1 MTKEKLGELILK
13 SERQFYSTAK
23 SILCDDQDC
32 ADAISETIVKAFSK
46 LHTLRADRYAK
57 TWLIRILLN
66 ECYSILRKQSKQVSV
81 ENIQEYLENSVDKM
95 IQADLV
101 ENRMQMDS
109 DYEELYQALSALK
122 DELRLP
128 MILYY
133 IDEYSI
139 KEIAQILEISEGA
152 VQKRLARAREKMRRT
167 LQSREAFV

>member
-1 MTKEKLGELILK
+1 MTKEKLGELILE
-13 SERQFYSTAK
+13 SERQLYSTAK
-23 SILCDDQDC
+23 SLLCDDQDC

-46 LHTLRADRYAK
+46 LPTLRVDRYAK

-81 ENIQEYLENSVDKM
+81 ENIQEYLENSADQM
-95 IQADLV
+95 IQADSA
-101 ENRMQMDS
+101 EMRMQE
-109 DYEELYQALSALK
+109 DYEELYQALNMLK

-152 VQKRLARAREKMRRT
+152 VQKRLVRAREKMRRT
-167 LQSREAFV
+167 LQSREVFV

>member
-1 MTKEKLGELILK
+1 M
-13 SERQFYSTAK
+13 
-23 SILCDDQDC
+23 
-32 ADAISETIVKAFSK
+32 
-46 LHTLRADRYAK
+46 
-57 TWLIRILLN
+57 
-66 ECYSILRKQSKQVSV
+66 

-95 IQADLV
+95 IQADSA

-109 DYEELYQALSALK
+109 DYEELYQALSMLK

>member
-1 MTKEKLGELILK
+1 MTKEKLGELILE
-13 SERQFYSTAK
+13 SERQLYSTAK
-23 SILCDDQDC
+23 SLLCDDQDC
-32 ADAISETIVKAFSK
+32 ADAISEMIVKAFSK
-46 LHTLRADRYAK
+46 LHTLRAEKFAK

-81 ENIQEYLENSVDKM
+81 ENIQECLENSADKM
-95 IQADLV
+95 IATDSA
-101 ENRMQMDS
+101 EMRMQE
-109 DYEELYQALSALK
+109 DYEELYHALNMLK

-152 VQKRLARAREKMRRT
+152 VQKRLVRAREKMRKT
-167 LQSREAFV
+167 LHSREAFV